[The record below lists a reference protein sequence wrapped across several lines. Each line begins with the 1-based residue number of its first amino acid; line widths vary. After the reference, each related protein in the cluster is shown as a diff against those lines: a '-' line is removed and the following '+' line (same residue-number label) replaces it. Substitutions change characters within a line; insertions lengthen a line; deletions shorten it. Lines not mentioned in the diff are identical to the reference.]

1 MIDDSSNRL
10 VWVAVGIA
18 LVFVIYKGFSTFAP
32 TLTSQVTN
40 SISGVVSGIG
50 NNLKT
55 FVVKKRKK
63 SGFVFSFFY

>member
-1 MIDDSSNRL
+1 MLDDSSNRL

-32 TLTSQVTN
+32 TLTSQVTS

-50 NNLKT
+50 K
-55 FVVKKRKK
+55 
-63 SGFVFSFFY
+63 